1 MKSFIRKRLRENI
14 NEVTEG
20 GEYIA
25 YHGSPYKIKKFT
37 DEFVGSEKATDQE
50 GPGIYFTTSFDD
62 AAGYGKYVYKVKLS
76 PRKLLDLSEDKKIP
90 KHILIKLIKM
100 KSDWKMNA
108 QDWAENPDIGA
119 KKAVEDAYDYNDN
132 EKDVFLQIWID
143 FYRYHVKMV
152 ALSGNLVFGVGEI
165 PGELLKYHQ
174 PKPDLVRSTLQG
186 QMLRWNEQYHHDDP
200 QLSGL

>member
-25 YHGSPYKIKKFT
+25 YHGSPYKIKKFM

-62 AAGYGKYVYKVKLS
+62 AAGYGEYVYKVKLS

-100 KSDWKMNA
+100 KSDWEMNA

-143 FYRYHVKMV
+143 FYRYQPLEFVRNMVK
-152 ALSGNLVFGVGEI
+152 LGYDGILI
-165 PGELLKYHQ
+165 PKEKGRAHIVVYN
-174 PKPDLVRSTLQG
+174 PAII
-186 QMLRWNEQYHHDDP
+186 
-200 QLSGL
+200 QLMDIKTT